1 MESQVRFG
9 ELSVQGFRRLQDV
22 HLPMRPLC
30 VMIGANGSGKT
41 SVLDVLSLLANSAQ
55 GRLADS
61 LSDLGALPAILT
73 YDRPHNNLSL
83 AISMELPNEKPLDY
97 WLQLIPQG
105 AGYAIEQEA
114 LSQQREPL
122 PARPFYHIV
131 SRWPSVAYYDADEG
145 RLHPPVGSLASTRQ
159 RSLKFRRCFNSPRTF
174 ENAWRPPPFTT
185 S

>member
-83 AISMELPNEKPLDY
+83 AIS
-97 WLQLIPQG
+97 
-105 AGYAIEQEA
+105 IEQEA